1 MPRDGC
7 FRVVGASNSSGSV
20 QRKAVTV
27 SCSASDRALSR
38 LFQPCCRSIGMLQ
51 TWEQSWHKTDFS
63 DISDDISKSAYKIT
77 SETCL
82 ERLLG
87 PDYPRSRC
95 QNPRCTRLSDSF
107 SPGGVGEFFFLTD
120 ISRPRSQIA
129 MIHGALAASLSALSN
144 ACRIVRIG

>member
-1 MPRDGC
+1 MPRDG
-7 FRVVGASNSSGSV
+7 FFWPVGASNSSGSV
-20 QRKAVTV
+20 YMRAVAV

-38 LFQPCCRSIGMLQ
+38 LFQSCCRSIGMLQ
-51 TWEQSWHKTDFS
+51 TREQSWHKTVFS
-63 DISDDISKSAYKIT
+63 DISDDISKLAYKIT

-107 SPGGVGEFFFLTD
+107 SPDPVGEIFFFTD
-120 ISRPRSQIA
+120 ISRPSSQIA
-129 MIHGALAASLSALSN
+129 MIHGALAASLQALSN
-144 ACRIVRIG
+144 ARRIVRIG